1 LITPAATAS
10 LSRNGLGWYLYGVAA
25 ADEASVRLEAGLAA
39 GAEQE
44 VELVA
49 EGPLVGVA
57 SRVSLQEFDE
67 PALPERLRDATWLEE
82 KIRAHQQV
90 LERVLEDASVVPCRF
105 CTVYRSEV
113 ELRRFLSQRREVLQA
128 ALDRV
133 RGKVEVGVKAFIDRD
148 RFASAQAKQNDDIR
162 QLENQVSAAEGGRAY
177 LEGRRLEQRV
187 ASELEG
193 FRGEAAGRLHARLL
207 AAAEDGL
214 ALPLQAPE
222 LSGREEEM
230 VFNGAYLVTV
240 DRVAFE
246 EALASLGRDL
256 RDDGVDLELT
266 GPWPPYNFVPEE
278 LGAE

>member
-1 LITPAATAS
+1 MTTPAATAS

-25 ADEASVRLEAGLAA
+25 ADEAPARLGAGLAA
-39 GAEQE
+39 DAAQE
-44 VELVA
+44 IELVA
-49 EGPLVGVA
+49 EGPLVGVT

-82 KIRAHQQV
+82 KIRAHEQV

-162 QLENQVSAAEGGRAY
+162 QLENQFSAAEGGRAY
-177 LEGRRLEQRV
+177 LERRRLEQRV

-230 VFNGAYLVTV
+230 VFNGAYLVTA

>member
-1 LITPAATAS
+1 LITPASTAS
-10 LSRNGLGWYLYGVAA
+10 LSRTGLGWYLYGVAA
-25 ADEASVRLEAGLAA
+25 ADEARAPLGARLPA
-39 GAEQE
+39 GAAQQ

-67 PALPERLRDATWLEE
+67 SALPERLRDGTWLEE
-82 KIRAHQQV
+82 KIRAHEQV

-113 ELRRFLSQRREVLQA
+113 ELRRFLSERREVLQA

-148 RFASAQAKQNDDIR
+148 RFAAAQAKQNDEIR
-162 QLENQVSAAEGGRAY
+162 QLETQVSTAEGGRAY
-177 LEGRRLEQRV
+177 LEGRRLEQRI
-187 ASELEG
+187 AAELEG
-193 FRGEAAGRLHARLL
+193 FRGEAADGLHTRLL

-230 VFNGAYLVTV
+230 VFNGAYLVTT

-266 GPWPPYNFVPEE
+266 GPWPAYNFVPEE

>member
-1 LITPAATAS
+1 LITPAAT
-10 LSRNGLGWYLYGVAA
+10 LSRNGLGWYLYGIAA
-25 ADEASVRLEAGLAA
+25 ADDASAPLGARLAA

-57 SRVSLQEFDE
+57 SRVSLAEFDE
-67 PALPERLRDATWLEE
+67 QTLPERLSDATWLEQ
-82 KIRAHQQV
+82 KIRTHEHV

-105 CTVYRSEV
+105 CTVYRDEV
-113 ELRRFLSQRREVLQA
+113 ELRRFLSERRETLQA

-148 RFASAQAKQNDDIR
+148 RFAAGQARQNDEIR
-162 QLENQVSAAEGGRAY
+162 QLETRVSTAEGGRAY
-177 LEGRRLEQRV
+177 LERRRLEQLV
-187 ASELEG
+187 ASALG
-193 FRGEAAGRLHARLL
+193 DFRGEVAERIQTRLL
-207 AAAEDGL
+207 PAAEDGH

-230 VFNGAYLVTV
+230 VFNGAYLVTA
-240 DRVAFE
+240 DRGGFE
-246 EALASLGRDL
+246 AALASLAREI

-266 GPWPPYNFVPEE
+266 GPWPAYNFVPEE
-278 LGAE
+278 LGAA